1 MVTKYVI
8 LIPVRRLAIF
18 GFAFLMVLKISVLSH
33 DIQMTSKM
41 SEYRATYIPVFI

>member
-18 GFAFLMVLKISVLSH
+18 GFAFLIVAAVLIISSMGSMYVTPL
-33 DIQMTSKM
+33 
-41 SEYRATYIPVFI
+41 PVFPVQFQ